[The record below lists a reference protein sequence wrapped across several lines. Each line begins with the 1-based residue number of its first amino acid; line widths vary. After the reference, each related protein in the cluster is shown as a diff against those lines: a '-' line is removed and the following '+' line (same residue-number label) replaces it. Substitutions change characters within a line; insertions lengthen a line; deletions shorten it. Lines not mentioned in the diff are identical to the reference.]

1 MSNSNKKNT
10 AWLVKYATIFCLAVV
25 FVFFIFSTE
34 NFRFI
39 QPDNLLNILRQ
50 VSILSIV
57 AMGMTV
63 AMASGQFDLSTG
75 PVVGLSCVFAM
86 GLVSQQHIPALV
98 AILIILVL
106 GLAVGALNAFVTTS
120 LKIPSIIVTLGMQSI
135 VTGIIYMYSGGKSLY
150 GDNPPLYAFFGQQN
164 IAGIPIL
171 ALVMVVFVAV
181 TYFILNKTLIGRYIY
196 ATGGNEVTARLSGI
210 STRKYKYFGL
220 MLSAAFAAVAGIMLA
235 GRLGSGQPSAGDSY
249 TMEALSAVF
258 IGMTTIRMG
267 RANVTGTMVGVL
279 LLGIVSNGL
288 NLLGW
293 DYFFQDMAKGVIMIG
308 AVAFAASRSELKF

>member
-1 MSNSNKKNT
+1 MPKTKQNNS
-10 AWLVKYATIFCLAVV
+10 AWFTKYATIFALAVV
-25 FVFFIFSTE
+25 FIFFVFSTDR
-34 NFRFI
+34 FRFI
-39 QPDNLLNILRQ
+39 QADNLLNILRQ

-86 GLVSQQHIPALV
+86 GLVTQQNMSPV
-98 AILIILVL
+98 MAIIIILL
-106 GLAVGALNAFVTTS
+106 IGLAVGGLNAFVTTS

-150 GDNPPLYAFFGQQN
+150 GQNPALYEFFGQKN
-164 IAGIPIL
+164 VAGIPIL

-220 MLSAAFAAVAGIMLA
+220 MISAAFAAFAGILLA

-258 IGMTTIRMG
+258 IGMTTIRVG
-267 RANVTGTMVGVL
+267 QSNVMGTMVGVL

-293 DYFFQDMAKGVIMIG
+293 DYFFQDMAKGIIMIA
-308 AVAFAASRSELKF
+308 AVAFAASKSELKF

>member
-1 MSNSNKKNT
+1 MPNTKKNS
-10 AWLVKYATIFCLAVV
+10 AWFAKYATLFALAVV
-25 FVFFIFSTE
+25 FLFFVFSTT

-39 QPDNLLNILRQ
+39 QKDNLLNILRQ

-86 GLVSQQHIPALV
+86 GLVAKQGFPPLL
-98 AILIILVL
+98 AIVIILAL
-106 GLAVGALNAFVTTS
+106 GLAVGTLNAFVTTS

-150 GDNPPLYAFFGQQN
+150 GDNPALYQFFGQQN
-164 IAGIPIL
+164 VAGIPIL
-171 ALVMVVFVAV
+171 ALVMIVFVAV
-181 TYFILNKTLIGRYIY
+181 TYFVLNKTLIGRYIY
-196 ATGGNEVTARLSGI
+196 ATGGNEMTARLSGI

-220 MLSAAFAAVAGIMLA
+220 MISAAFAAVAGILLA
-235 GRLGSGQPSAGDSY
+235 GRLGSGQPAAGDTY

-258 IGMTTIRMG
+258 IGMTTIRVG